1 MQEPSPLIQLILE
14 RLERISAD
22 SPLAHQA
29 SGLRGALLRS
39 LEAQEHGL
47 PVRASELK
55 RSIDSALA
63 ILIKA
68 AAEIPFRSRTR
79 N

>member
-1 MQEPSPLIQLILE
+1 MQEPSPLIQLILA

-39 LEAQEHGL
+39 LQAQEHGL
-47 PVRASELK
+47 PVHAGELK

-63 ILIKA
+63 ILTKA
-68 AAEIPFRSRTR
+68 AAEIPSGRRAR